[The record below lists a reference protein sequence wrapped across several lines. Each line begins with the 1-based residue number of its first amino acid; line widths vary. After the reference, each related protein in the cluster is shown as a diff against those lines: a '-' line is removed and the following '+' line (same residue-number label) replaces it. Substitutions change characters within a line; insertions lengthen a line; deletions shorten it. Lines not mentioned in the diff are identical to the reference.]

1 MKGAKSGWYTM
12 DDKDILELYLR
23 RDEEAIKQTSD
34 KYRSYCMKIAMNILG
49 SQEDSEE
56 CINDA
61 YLAAWN
67 SIPPKMPQILKAYLG
82 KLTRNISLNRY
93 NSQNA
98 QKRGGGELALSLDE
112 LSDCIAE
119 SEKSEEQIALLIDG
133 FLYTQTKKARQI
145 FVRRYFYCDTVAKI
159 AKLFGISE
167 SSVKSML
174 FRTRERL
181 RRYLA
186 ENGISV

>member
-98 QKRGGGELALSLDE
+98 QKRGGGKLALSLDE

>member
-1 MKGAKSGWYTM
+1 M

-49 SQEDSEE
+49 SAEDSEE

-93 NSQNA
+93 NLMTA
-98 QKRGGGELALSLDE
+98 QKRGGGDFALSLDE
-112 LSDCIAE
+112 LSDCIAD
-119 SEKSEEQIALLIDG
+119 SEKDEEQLAALIDG
-133 FLYTQTKKARQI
+133 FLYTQSKKARQI
-145 FVRRYFYCDTVAKI
+145 FVRRYFYCDPVAKI